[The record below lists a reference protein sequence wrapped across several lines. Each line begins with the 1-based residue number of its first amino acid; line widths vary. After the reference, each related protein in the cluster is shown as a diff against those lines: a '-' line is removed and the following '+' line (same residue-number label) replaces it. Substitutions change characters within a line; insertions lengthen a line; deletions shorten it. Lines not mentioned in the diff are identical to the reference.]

1 MNLTRERPFTIIV
14 VNGRLFA
21 LTRKEVIM
29 KSIGNEFWGM
39 NEEEI
44 NRVTA
49 KYPGYSIGRILSQER
64 DCYRLITGKG
74 EALARVSGKFRYS
87 VESISDYPA
96 VGDYVLVDHID
107 DIHDNEFAV
116 IHVVLARK
124 SVFLRKAAGTS
135 RTEQVVAAN
144 IDTVF
149 LCMALNKDYNLRWL
163 ERYLSIAWESGATA
177 VVVLTKTD
185 LCDDLEVIFTLLKK
199 KINNRNDAV
208 MYGIGHGGIE
218 VWIVIFPVILMY
230 LAVVLTG
237 GKGMPAEVVSSIMP
251 SIEAFG
257 LGTAICFV
265 IERIFCMGI
274 HIALTLMVFYGVQN
288 GEKKYL
294 LKAVI
299 CHMILDVFP
308 ALYQRG
314 VVGFMQTEIWLGV
327 ACVILCIFAYRL
339 YQKL

>member
-1 MNLTRERPFTIIV
+1 MMNLK
-14 VNGRLFA
+14 N
-21 LTRKEVIM
+21 
-29 KSIGNEFWGM
+29 
-39 NEEEI
+39 
-44 NRVTA
+44 
-49 KYPGYSIGRILSQER
+49 IL
-64 DCYRLITGKG
+64 LLG
-74 EALARVSGKFRYS
+74 
-87 VESISDYPA
+87 
-96 VGDYVLVDHID
+96 
-107 DIHDNEFAV
+107 
-116 IHVVLARK
+116 
-124 SVFLRKAAGTS
+124 
-135 RTEQVVAAN
+135 
-144 IDTVF
+144 
-149 LCMALNKDYNLRWL
+149 
-163 ERYLSIAWESGATA
+163 TA
-177 VVVLTKTD
+177 VVLFLLPLLYLIFWRKKTAAHWSAFAFGALGFTISARVLEMLVHSVCIVADNPISRAINGSTA
-185 LCDDLEVIFTLLKK
+185 LYVLYGVAMAGIFEEVGRWVIFTLLKK

-218 VWIVIFPVILMY
+218 VWIVILPVILMY

-288 GEKKYL
+288 REKKYL